1 MLGFFSF
8 FYEPFPYDVTV
19 HYKEKTEEINRSM
32 EKLSSLTGAMKI
44 HEVMIGSELLIKKKI
59 CHQIHFSRWLKS
71 RRAGGEC
78 QLSLLLMW
86 TWNKSLLHILVSS
99 CHQIIITSYLVLLHI
114 SKTLIYHCCIA
125 TSAKITVGK
134 QFPAKS
140 IRRRKMC

>member
-1 MLGFFSF
+1 MPFSLNT
-8 FYEPFPYDVTV
+8 YNLKLYLCHTNTV
-19 HYKEKTEEINRSM
+19 FLHMAKSGWGIFLVQKYQQCLQSHISW
-32 EKLSSLTGAMKI
+32 S
-44 HEVMIGSELLIKKKI
+44 VP
-59 CHQIHFSRWLKS
+59 SRKSTKMVQWLKS

-99 CHQIIITSYLVLLHI
+99 DHQIIITSYLVLLHI